1 MNLEKIRFFLTD
13 GLLTKIDFN
22 DFNLKHNIITKKDI
36 IANLYDL
43 NDQIINLESK
53 KYFLV
58 KTDHDNGYDFAD
70 KLIWTYNKQI
80 IEKNM
85 VRRTSDTIIIYDQL
99 LDSLENKISYLKDIE
114 KVRNESCLSVPK
126 LLVYVGKYPTDKQQF
141 LLDYQSY

>member
-22 DFNLKHNIITKKDI
+22 DFNLKKNIITKKDI

-99 LDSLENKISYLKDIE
+99 LNSLENKISYLKDIE

-126 LLVYVGKYPTDKQQF
+126 LLVYVGEYPTDKQQF